1 MKIVGGPRN
10 GQEVT
15 ITKPE
20 CGHEVRVPGM
30 VLEYAFTSPGS
41 VQIKMSMDLEPK
53 PSIPGLIERYV
64 CRDEAWHYIPP
75 SSPTGFMITPPV
87 PVA

>member
-1 MKIVGGPRN
+1 VKIVGGPRN
-10 GQEVT
+10 GQEIT
-15 ITKPE
+15 IAESQGGPE
-20 CGHEVRVPGM
+20 IRVPGM

-41 VQIKMSMDLEPK
+41 VQIKMSVDIEPK

-75 SSPTGFMITPPV
+75 SSPTGFMISPPV
-87 PVA
+87 PVS